1 MIGTLT
7 TQHILVFI
15 VAAIVIEVAL
25 SDVWIWQSTKTDDD
39 PVYRYF
45 SKWPKPLV
53 YVPDVA
59 SATIYFIL
67 AAVAYSTVVIPR
79 VSKEYHGLPLFL
91 ATFVVVQWLFDLV
104 FYLANVGLSN
114 AGVGGWY
121 TAFWKEYGAK
131 YGARAM
137 VGDTIYGV
145 SIVLLAAMLAAYSP
159 AWLTAVIALVGV
171 WTMVVIAYEKTPPTA
186 LDAAENSAS
195 VRTMRI

>member
-7 TQHILVFI
+7 TQHVLVFI
-15 VAAIVIEVAL
+15 VAAVVIEVAL
-25 SDVWIWQSTKTDDD
+25 SDAWIWQSTKTDDD

-67 AAVAYSTVVIPR
+67 ATVAYSTVVIPR
-79 VSKEYHGLPLFL
+79 VSSEYRGLPLFL

-104 FYLANVGLSN
+104 FYLSNVGLSD

-145 SIVLLAAMLAAYSP
+145 SIVLLAALLAAYSP

-195 VRTMRI
+195 VRTMRT

>member
-7 TQHILVFI
+7 TQHVLIFA
-15 VAAIVIEVAL
+15 VAAVVIEVAL
-25 SDVWIWQSTKTDDD
+25 SDAWIWQSTKTDDD

-67 AAVAYSTVVIPR
+67 AAVAYSTIMVPR
-79 VSKEYHGLPLFL
+79 VSKAYHGLPLFL

-104 FYLANVGLSN
+104 FYLSNVGLSD
-114 AGVGGWY
+114 AGIGGWY

-145 SIVLLAAMLAAYSP
+145 SIVLLAALLAAYSP

-171 WTMVVIAYEKTPPTA
+171 WTMVVIAYDKTPPTT
-186 LDAAENSAS
+186 LDAENSAS
-195 VRTMRI
+195 VRTMRT